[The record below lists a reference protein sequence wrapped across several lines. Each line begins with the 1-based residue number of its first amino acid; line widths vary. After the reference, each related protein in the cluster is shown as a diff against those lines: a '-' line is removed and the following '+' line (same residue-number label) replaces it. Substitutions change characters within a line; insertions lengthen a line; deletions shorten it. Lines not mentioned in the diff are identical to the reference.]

1 MRTSQFSL
9 SLFLSAIV
17 YAVLS
22 NFRQLPPTTS
32 SYIRGSSVVI
42 DEQTKQCRFFLAE
55 SAIPRGGLGLFTAID
70 ISEGSQAQAMPD
82 VCIYVAD
89 TPRRTQFDTH
99 SWARDVFLGT
109 YEGRNPRA
117 ACEGFATLFN
127 TMPPNVATSKL
138 VLNQLQSNAGLSR
151 YQEPGAGAITHY
163 YGIDSV
169 AIRDVAAGAELTI
182 DYGDW
187 KYNPNKK
194 YKAPKRAVEWIQTH
208 GMCIDHIRIG
218 QATDPSMGRGAFA
231 SRALRK
237 GTLVAPAPLQ
247 TYKDRADFGARQPEA
262 LFVNYCFQ
270 PKNMTLLLFPYG
282 PGVNM
287 INHHSERP
295 NVALRWSTSHMNH
308 QHWLNLPYEEVEE
321 MNYPGGLI
329 LDIVAIH
336 DIAEGEEIFLDY
348 GQEWEEAWNRHV
360 ENWIPYDGD
369 YVYATEGNSESKIFS
384 APFRTVEEQRLQPN
398 PSNMATACWTPNWER
413 DESGVMEWHEP
424 TYEWPEGVASCHILD
439 RKTDSKEGYLY
450 RVAVDFDWRL
460 RDLPSWLSEK
470 QMNIDINVPHRAIIA
485 VDKPYTSDLHLKNA
499 FRHPIGFPDH
509 LIPDKWSSS

>member
-1 MRTSQFSL
+1 MRTGHFSL
-9 SLFLSAIV
+9 SLFLSAII
-17 YAVLS
+17 YTAVS
-22 NFRQLPPTTS
+22 NFRQVPRVPT
-32 SYIRGSSVVI
+32 SYIRGSFAFVET

-55 SAIPRGGLGLFTAID
+55 SAIPRGGLGLFTTID
-70 ISEGSQAQAMPD
+70 ISKGSPAQAMPD

-89 TPRRTQFDTH
+89 TPQRTQFDTH

-151 YQEPGAGAITHY
+151 FTEPGAGAITHY

-169 AIRDVAAGAELTI
+169 AIKDVTAGAELTI

-187 KYNPNKK
+187 KYHPKK
-194 YKAPKRAVEWIQTH
+194 QYKAPSRSVDWIQTH
-208 GMCIDHIRIG
+208 GMCIDHIRID

-231 SRALRK
+231 SRSLRR

-247 TYKDRADFGARQPEA
+247 TYRDRADFGAKQPEA

-287 INHHSERP
+287 INHNSDRP
-295 NVALRWSTSHMNH
+295 NVELRWSTSHMNH
-308 QHWLNLPYEEVEE
+308 QHWLNLPYHEVEE
-321 MNYPGGLI
+321 INYPGGLI
-329 LDIVAIH
+329 LDVVAIR
-336 DIAEGEEIFLDY
+336 DIVEGEELFLDY
-348 GQEWEEAWNRHV
+348 GEEWEEAWDRHV
-360 ENWIPYDGD
+360 RSWTPYEGE
-369 YVYATEGNSESKIFS
+369 YVYPHDRNSS
-384 APFRTVEEQRLQPN
+384 PFRTIEEQKLQPN
-398 PSNMATACWTPNWER
+398 PINLGTACWTPNWKR
-413 DESGVMEWHEP
+413 DKSGVMEWYEP
-424 TYEWPEGVASCHILD
+424 TYEWPEGVASCHILE
-439 RKTDSKEGYLY
+439 RKIDSKEGYLY

-460 RDLPSWLSEK
+460 RDLPPGLSEK
-470 QMNIDINVPHRAIIA
+470 YMNIDINVPHRAIIA
-485 VDKPYTSDLHLKNA
+485 VNRPYTSDLHLKNA
-499 FRHPIGFPDH
+499 FRYPIGFPDH
-509 LIPDKWSSS
+509 MVPEKWASL